1 MVQRILLGQLGA
13 NGDCLYATILAR
25 QLRADFPTAE
35 IVWAI
40 STQCKNIPL
49 NNPHIDE
56 VMEIPVP
63 DWSYHELAWK
73 VFEREA
79 LNGRRR
85 HEFDAVYLSQIWPNN
100 FQNFDGTVRPS
111 ILRAYGK
118 PLTVPIENVIRLTDA
133 ELERVDQF
141 AKSHRLSEF
150 EHCIIFECSSK
161 SGQSFVNP
169 KNALDIA
176 DEIYKL
182 LPSARIIFSTNLDI
196 DIDDPRSVSGSSL
209 SLREI
214 SALTHFATMFLGA
227 GSGCTV
233 AAMTTAARQLPMVL
247 LLKGTTSVFA
257 SFAHDAE
264 YFGRSVDILELTS
277 EDPSYIA
284 KCVSDVYRKGFA
296 EADRLYSG
304 GVTVKF
310 DHYLS
315 LVKQCLVDDHRYLD
329 AAMSLM
335 TCAARYGWAPELLEF
350 GRGTIVPNLDLD
362 TGSSFPAN
370 RRLADY
376 FVDQLERGTSG
387 QLFDRQ
393 RKFPDGFIPEIG

>member
-13 NGDCLYATILAR
+13 NGDCLYTTILAR
-25 QLRADFPTAE
+25 QLRADYATAE

-40 STQCKNIPL
+40 STQCKDIPS
-49 NNPHIDE
+49 NNPYVDR

-100 FQNFDGTVRPS
+100 FQNYDGTIRPS

-118 PLTVPIENVIRLTDA
+118 PLTVPIENVIQLTDA

-141 AKSHRLSEF
+141 AKIHRLGES
-150 EHCIIFECSSK
+150 EHCLIFECSSK

-176 DEIYKL
+176 DKIYEL
-182 LPSARIIFSTNLDI
+182 LPSARIVFSTNLDI
-196 DIDDPRSVSGSSL
+196 VVDDSRSVSASAL

-214 SALTHFATMFLGA
+214 SALTHHATLFLGA

-233 AAMTTAARQLPMVL
+233 AVTSTAARPLPIVL
-247 LLKGTTSVFA
+247 LLKKTTSVFA

-264 YFGRSVDILELTS
+264 YFGQDRHILELTN

-284 KCVSDVYRKGFA
+284 KSVSDVYRMGFA
-296 EADRLYSG
+296 EAAKLHAG
-304 GVTVKF
+304 GVALKF

-315 LVKQCLVDDHRYLD
+315 LISKCLVAEHRYLD
-329 AAMSLM
+329 AATSLM
-335 TCAARYGWAPELLEF
+335 TCAERYGWAPELLEF
-350 GRGTIVPNLDLD
+350 GRRTILPSLSLD

-376 FVDQLERGTSG
+376 FIDQLASAGSG
-387 QLFDRQ
+387 HVFDTQ
-393 RKFPDGFIPEIG
+393 RRYPQGFIPEIR